1 MQGVIKEFEQ
11 AQRASQ
17 ITMGSIRTQRIFRW
31 PTFFIVCNKDSVKL
45 VNICKG
51 LKEITT
57 VGPGFKFEQKITTNV
72 IIQVAK
78 TEGGHVASHYCICI
92 SNTQV
97 IIHQLRVS
105 PSIAADLSSNLAQI
119 LSIGHKINQIGPFE
133 LACLDDPLPLSE
145 NNVNHTADE
154 SSPQEPDQPKP
165 GPTAKDHHLFHSHIR
180 IREFDSEH
188 ALQTHLERNLN
199 KYKCQYGVLLFL
211 YSVILTKG
219 VSMVQEE
226 MGDLGES
233 MIDNNEGHGSQ
244 ALINLLISG
253 RATPY
258 VWDGDKDVGGM
269 SLVGIARRPAVGFL
283 TRLEH
288 LRYVQVGW
296 YLKNPTNPVWIL
308 GSETHLTVLFSWSKN
323 LVTPDSEVERAK
335 QVFSWYDTEGN
346 HFIPR
351 DKLKEVLEKL
361 NLCTDD
367 DFIQFM
373 CKELDPENMGVI
385 LYHKFVEAFFTPDES
400 YKPPDT
406 FTVYHY
412 NGLESSC
419 PQNKIQFAE
428 ICVTLQESHVGFSP
442 SNNSE
447 FLSCLTTKWP
457 NLDVIFND
465 FIPSLN

>member
-1 MQGVIKEFEQ
+1 M
-11 AQRASQ
+11 
-17 ITMGSIRTQRIFRW
+17 
-31 PTFFIVCNKDSVKL
+31 
-45 VNICKG
+45 
-51 LKEITT
+51 EITT
-57 VGPGFKFEQKITTNV
+57 RDTGKIKEVSQLVWGLNIRPELFSRWSQGFILSSDETTGLLQTAGGPCAVIAPVQAFLLKFIIAAHSLSQQRQLDSEAIDHHLASALTEILCQCRISPTNSTEKPSQSPPQTDSNQKI
-72 IIQVAK
+72 Q
-78 TEGGHVASHYCICI
+78 EE
-92 SNTQV
+92 
-97 IIHQLRVS
+97 
-105 PSIAADLSSNLAQI
+105 
-119 LSIGHKINQIGPFE
+119 GPFE
-133 LACLDDPLPLSE
+133 LACLDDPLPE
-145 NNVNHTADE
+145 NNANHTTEE
-154 SSPQEPDQPKP
+154 SSSQEPDEPKP

-180 IREFDSEH
+180 IREFDSAH

-219 VSMVQEE
+219 VTVVQEE

-244 ALINLLISG
+244 ALINLIISG
-253 RATPY
+253 RASPY
-258 VWDGDKDVGGM
+258 VWDGEKDVGGM

-296 YLKNPTNPVWIL
+296 YLKNPTNAVWVL

-323 LVTPDSEVERAK
+323 LVTPDCEVERAK

-346 HFIPR
+346 NFIPR

-373 CKELDPENMGVI
+373 CKELDPESMGVI

-406 FTVYHY
+406 FTVFHY

-428 ICVTLQESHVGFSP
+428 ICVTLQESHVRFSP

-465 FIPSLN
+465 FVPSLN